1 MGPAKNPM
9 VATHAQSVRENALRA
24 RGSLKAEVSLMRVA
38 PSARTATSG
47 GPVGAMAPPRE
58 DVYALLTLTL
68 KRGSVRT
75 VRDWLMA
82 QMTALTASPSWR
94 ALLSTQRLESA
105 SVLKARIP
113 VLTVPSAKRAQ
124 AFRYLMCARLV
135 RDWLTAN
142 ARTARIWVRDPLI
155 TSARLVRDWLTA
167 NARTARIWVR

>member
-1 MGPAKNPM
+1 MGRAKNPMGRAKNPMGPAKNPM
-9 VATHAQSVRENALRA
+9 VTTHAQSVRENALRA

-47 GPVGAMAPPRE
+47 GPVGAREPPRE

-113 VLTVPSAKRAQ
+113 VLTVPSAKMAAQ

-142 ARTARIWVRDPLI
+142 A
-155 TSARLVRDWLTA
+155 
-167 NARTARIWVR
+167 